1 VRYDSGMSKL
11 PLSGRTILVTGANT
25 GIGLA
30 TAEELARRGAKLVLA
45 CRSEDK
51 ATRAIGAIRRAAPD
65 SAPSFLSL
73 DLGDLDSV
81 RKAAETF
88 LARDE
93 PLHVLLNNAG
103 VAGQRGLTRQGF
115 ELAFGTNHLG
125 HFLLTQLLFPR
136 LKQTGGARVVHV
148 SSRAHFSCERLDW
161 DALQRPTHTLTG
173 LTEYDVSKLCNVLF
187 AAESARR
194 WQGSGVH
201 SYAVHPGT
209 IASDLW
215 RRVPWPLRLV
225 LTKNMGT
232 PREGTVASLHCAT
245 SSAVADHDG
254 RYYDRDGR
262 EEPPSK
268 LAQDAELAR
277 TLWQKSESWTR

>member
-1 VRYDSGMSKL
+1 MSKR
-11 PLSGRTILVTGANT
+11 PLSGKTVLITGANT

-30 TAEELARRGAKLVLA
+30 TAEELARRGAHLVLA

-65 SAPSFLSL
+65 STPSFLPL
-73 DLGDLDSV
+73 DLADLDSV
-81 RKAAETF
+81 RAAAEQF
-88 LARDE
+88 LARGE

-103 VAGQRGLTRQGF
+103 VAGQRGVTKQGF
-115 ELAFGTNHLG
+115 ELAFGVNHLG
-125 HFLLTQLLFPR
+125 HFLLTQRLLPR
-136 LKQTGGARVVHV
+136 LKETPGARVIHV
-148 SSRAHFSCERLDW
+148 SSRAHYACEQLDW

-173 LTEYDVSKLCNVLF
+173 LTEYEVSKLCNVLF
-187 AAESARR
+187 TAESARR
-194 WQGSGVH
+194 WRGQGVH

-215 RRVPWPLRLV
+215 RRIPWPLRL
-225 LTKNMGT
+225 LLNKNMGS
-232 PREGTVASLHCAT
+232 PREGIAASLHVAC
-245 SSAVADHDG
+245 SPAVAEHDG

-262 EEPPSK
+262 EKPPSK

-277 TLWQKSESWTR
+277 TLWEKSESWTR